1 MSGRGAPGA
10 GASPP
15 SPRAKTATRLTP
27 SEWGRYWQRPTVT
40 TFQAHFPDNYDG
52 EIADFWHGVFARL
65 PAAARIVDLAT
76 GNGAL
81 LLLARAHA
89 REHGQRFDLTGVDLA
104 DIRPRDALR
113 GRLALFEDLGAI
125 RFVGRTPLERTGL
138 PPAGFDAV
146 ISQYGFEY
154 APPDEAAAE
163 AARLLAP
170 GGTLA
175 LVIHHAESALVR
187 QAHAGLEQA
196 HHALA
201 SQQLLEHAGRML
213 RRLQRARTPEAR
225 QALAADPRAQ
235 AEREALNAALRA
247 VSARA
252 AAPDAGGGAGFADF
266 LLRSL
271 RELLERAATLRRAQI
286 IEALGVIERE
296 CRDYQRRMADLV
308 DAACDRQDI
317 DALSAALDAAGLTGT
332 GCAELHY
339 RGALMAWTLTA
350 HRPPG

>member
-1 MSGRGAPGA
+1 MTGRGAPGA

-15 SPRAKTATRLTP
+15 SPRAQPATRLTP

-40 TFQAHFPDNYDG
+40 TFQGHFPDNYDG
-52 EIADFWHGVFARL
+52 EIADFWHGIFARL

-89 REHGQRFDLTGVDLA
+89 REHGRRFDLTGVDLA

-138 PPAGFDAV
+138 PAAGFDAV

-154 APPDEAAAE
+154 APPAEAAAE

-170 GGTLA
+170 GGMLA
-175 LVIHHAESALVR
+175 LVVHHGESALVR
-187 QAHAGLEQA
+187 QARAGLEQA
-196 HHALA
+196 HHALV

-213 RRLQRARTPEAR
+213 RRLQRAHAR
-225 QALAADPRAQ
+225 GPPGARGRPPRA
-235 AEREALNAALRA
+235 
-247 VSARA
+247 
-252 AAPDAGGGAGFADF
+252 G
-266 LLRSL
+266 
-271 RELLERAATLRRAQI
+271 
-286 IEALGVIERE
+286 
-296 CRDYQRRMADLV
+296 
-308 DAACDRQDI
+308 
-317 DALSAALDAAGLTGT
+317 
-332 GCAELHY
+332 
-339 RGALMAWTLTA
+339 
-350 HRPPG
+350 